1 MQTFS
6 KVLRLVELFLI
17 VFLFWSCTQESGPE
31 FGHIDKKTVVSLHLG
46 IKAQRSSGCLSCE
59 LMNKY
64 QWNFLYKIFGGKEG
78 IEFIVYCSNE
88 KKREVEQNLSYD
100 VLLIVDK
107 NPETDELIVR
117 HEGRTIFQKAGV
129 LDMFSVRQITDLL
142 IDSALKMNRFYKN
155 KRTS

>member
-31 FGHIDKKTVVSLHLG
+31 FGQIDKRTVVSLHLG

-78 IEFIVYCSNE
+78 IGFVVYCSNE

-100 VLLIVDK
+100 VFLIVDK

-117 HEGRTIFQKAGV
+117 HEGRTIFRESWIC
-129 LDMFSVRQITDLL
+129 FP
-142 IDSALKMNRFYKN
+142 
-155 KRTS
+155 